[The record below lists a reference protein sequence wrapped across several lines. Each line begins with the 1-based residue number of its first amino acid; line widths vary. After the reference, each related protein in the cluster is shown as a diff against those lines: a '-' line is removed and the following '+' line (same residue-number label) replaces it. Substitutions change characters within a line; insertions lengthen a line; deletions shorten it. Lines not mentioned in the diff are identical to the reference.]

1 MLGLEVEGEM
11 IVRCLSIAL
20 FPGMDTPVWSRGYKS
35 MGGDFGR
42 ARRYTDVLEYTRSGH
57 REPPPERS
65 FVSLG
70 FDATQRWNCGSFLKG
85 FSVFLLGL
93 VC

>member
-1 MLGLEVEGEM
+1 MLALEVEVEM
-11 IVRCLSIAL
+11 IVLCLSIAL
-20 FPGMDTPVWSRGYKS
+20 FPGIPTRVWSRGYESKRV
-35 MGGDFGR
+35 DFGR
-42 ARRYTDVLEYTRSGH
+42 ARRDNGVLESRRSGH